1 MVESGSLLTSWALI
15 RSHRFESYT
24 HRHYGVSNRQGVCT
38 AWKADGSR
46 KGIGVGYLL
55 LRQFNGW
62 LSRAAS
68 VLASKAKGACKGMV
82 IDTSATRQLCLPSTA
97 SPLGHSRLASP
108 LLEEMS
114 GTVLCVL
121 SSEVEHRCYIPSVG
135 GSIPSGRTII
145 LRSPSG

>member
-1 MVESGSLLTSWALI
+1 MESWLSGRKRPFAKWLNPN
-15 RSHRFESYT
+15 RFHRFESYT
-24 HRHYGVSNRQGVCT
+24 LRQFGVSNRQGVCT

-82 IDTSATRQLCLPSTA
+82 IDTSATRHLWSV
-97 SPLGHSRLASP
+97 SSV
-108 LLEEMS
+108 EEHHVY
-114 GTVLCVL
+114 TV
-121 SSEVEHRCYIPSVG
+121 SVG
-135 GSIPSGRTII
+135 SSILSPTTII
-145 LRSPSG
+145 CPYGQIGKGVSFRPRSL

>member
-1 MVESGSLLTSWALI
+1 MESWLSGRKRPFAKWLNPN
-15 RSHRFESYT
+15 RFHRFESYT
-24 HRHYGVSNRQGVCT
+24 LRQYGVSNRQGVCT

-82 IDTSATRQLCLPSTA
+82 IDTSAIRHLC
-97 SPLGHSRLASP
+97 GI
-108 LLEEMS
+108 
-114 GTVLCVL
+114 
-121 SSEVEHRCYIPSVG
+121 SSMAEHLFYTQGVG
-135 GSIPSGRTII
+135 GSIPSFRTSS
-145 LRSPSG
+145 LR